1 MEENEVMLAHQYKSN
16 YQTIIARV
24 KNRFLPKTIYLIGT
38 LGEYNSENE
47 IYYHS
52 RFISLPE
59 REFAH
64 KTHKKKSL
72 AKQQVDVKQFF
83 IAQQNKKTRTYLLV
97 NESRNH
103 TLFTVLV

>member
-24 KNRFLPKTIYLIGT
+24 KNRFLPKTIYLR
-38 LGEYNSENE
+38 EYNSENE

-64 KTHKKKSL
+64 KTHKKNIIGETT
-72 AKQQVDVKQFF
+72 VDVKQFF
-83 IAQQNKKTRTYLLV
+83 ITEQNKKTRTELTC
-97 NESRNH
+97 S
-103 TLFTVLV
+103 

>member
-64 KTHKKKSL
+64 KTHKKNIIGETT
-72 AKQQVDVKQFF
+72 VDVKQFF
-83 IAQQNKKTRTYLLV
+83 ITEQNKKTRTELTC
-97 NESRNH
+97 S
-103 TLFTVLV
+103 